1 MACFVLYRGLECG
14 VPFFSTH
21 TSLFNGVIY
30 LNLILN
36 FKSQVLLYVCCA
48 LLYEWLWNIYR
59 KRQKFIRKGKQ
70 YDAVIRSF
78 VIWLLVNMDFLYNV
92 PSPWFE
98 LLTTTTLYP
107 WMKRPPTSR
116 IDTLY
121 TFLLFTLILLSIR
134 TIVSYVS
141 SFY

>member
-92 PSPWFE
+92 PSP
-98 LLTTTTLYP
+98 
-107 WMKRPPTSR
+107 
-116 IDTLY
+116 
-121 TFLLFTLILLSIR
+121 
-134 TIVSYVS
+134 
-141 SFY
+141 